1 MNKRIFYLIIALLII
16 ISLFSAKLYFNTK
29 NAVLEQNSYLI
40 SLESKIKKVY
50 ALENKYKFNQNLF
63 NRLKRF
69 CKISNSDDKYI
80 IVCNNLNAKNFS
92 NIQNIIFKNNF
103 KIQDFK
109 INKDKLAN
117 LKAEINK

>member
-16 ISLFSAKLYFNTK
+16 ISLFSVKIYFNTK
-29 NAVLEQNSYLI
+29 KNILQQNNYII
-40 SLESKIKKVY
+40 SLENKIKKVY

-63 NRLKRF
+63 NRLKKI
-69 CKISNSDDKYI
+69 CKITDSYDKYI
-80 IVCNNLNAKNFS
+80 IVCNNLDAKNFS

>member
-16 ISLFSAKLYFNTK
+16 ISLFSAKIYFNTK
-29 NAVLEQNSYLI
+29 NTVLEQSSYLI

-50 ALENKYKFNQNLF
+50 ALKNKYKFNQNLF

>member
-16 ISLFSAKLYFNTK
+16 ISLFSVKLYFNTK